1 MVRKTQSDRHFINL
15 NDDQYKSFS
24 RAKAKVDKTQIEPL
38 TDGKMVKYACDK
50 I

>member
-15 NDDQYKSFS
+15 NDDQYKSFV
-24 RAKAKVDKTQIEPL
+24 RAKAKVDKTQIIEL
-38 TDGKMVKYACDK
+38 TNGKMVKYACDK

>member
-1 MVRKTQSDRHFINL
+1 MVRKSQSDRHFINL
-15 NDDQYKSFS
+15 NDDEYRSFV

-38 TDGKMVKYACDK
+38 TNGKMVKYACDK